1 MYQEPRPT
9 CVTVIGW
16 VWVII
21 GGLMMLSA
29 AMGLLASL
37 AAPHPPTSDPRPLM
51 FRIFPVLATVQMCV
65 AALGAI
71 SGFHF
76 LKLKAW
82 SRTVLEILTWLLLA
96 FSIGFAVFWVR
107 EWLDVT
113 SQHSNTNF
121 GLMGALMGVVVTGIY
136 AVPLG
141 VMLKYLRGTKVKNA
155 VGATGVSGA

>member
-16 VWVII
+16 VWIII
-21 GGLMMLSA
+21 GGLMMFSA

-37 AAPHPPTSDPRPLM
+37 AAPAPQNSEPLPLM
-51 FRIFPVLATVQMCV
+51 FRIFPVLAIVQMCV

-82 SRTVLEILTWLLLA
+82 SRTVLEVLTWLLLA
-96 FSIGFAVFWVR
+96 FSIGFAVFWVV
-107 EWLDVT
+107 EWLEMT

-121 GLMGALMGVVVTGIY
+121 GLMGALGGVIVTGIY

-141 VMLKYLRGTKVKNA
+141 IMLKYLRGPKVKNA
-155 VGATGVSGA
+155 ITAPA